1 MGRGICAGAAVALL
15 VLAVFGSATSSAAA
29 PGTSIDVELAFDTTG
44 SMAASISAA
53 RQDAERIVA
62 GVQSVVPDAR
72 FGIVSFRDHGNPGGE
87 YETLQ
92 PLTADTAA
100 IRAALGRLQ
109 AVRNDSP
116 DNLVVESY
124 NLAFHR
130 SYTDDAV
137 GWRPDARK
145 IVIVIGDAEPYGAGA
160 AGLPG
165 CSDTHADPDH
175 LDARTELAGMRAS
188 GRTLVMIRE
197 LSPVTMASLEC
208 YRSLVSLAYPGGAAT
223 DGNAADLVTPLVALV
238 RRAVAPIVL
247 RPSFPFVLPGAST
260 SVSATLANP
269 NGFPLQLDALG
280 IKISSGFARV
290 AALPAPSR
298 QNGGDLVWTTPQTLS
313 PGGNTAIRLA
323 VTAGSIAKLATISA
337 SGTYELETG
346 DVFKSDAQLS
356 LYVTRH
362 VRVDA
367 SAVRGGRGITG
378 GATVS
383 FPPTARSA
391 AAASG
396 PQRQGAFTVRSGGR
410 ILVMRPYAFRLSL
423 APGRAAATFAVRVTR
438 STRVPGCRVGARGKL
453 AVVDRSFGALGG
465 TAMARV
471 VWPPGCR
478 LPVMQWLLSAGSIRP
493 VMR

>member
-1 MGRGICAGAAVALL
+1 MGRGKCAGAAVALL
-15 VLAVFGSATSSAAA
+15 VLAVVGSATSRAAA
-29 PGTSIDVELAFDTTG
+29 PRTSIDVELAFDTTG
-44 SMAASISAA
+44 SMTASIAAA

-62 GVQSVVPDAR
+62 GVQGVVPDAR
-72 FGIVSFRDHGNPGGE
+72 FGVVSFRDHGNPGGE

-92 PLTADTAA
+92 PLTTDTSA
-100 IRAALGRLQ
+100 IKAALGRLQ

-116 DNLVVESY
+116 DNLAVESY
-124 NLAFHR
+124 NLALHR
-130 SYTDDAV
+130 SYTDDAL

-145 IVIVIGDAEPYGAGA
+145 IVIVIGDAEPYGGGA

-197 LSPVTMASLEC
+197 LSPQTTASLDC

-223 DGNAADLVTPLVALV
+223 DGDAADLVTPLVALV

-269 NGFPLQLDALG
+269 NGFPLQLDALS
-280 IKISSGFARV
+280 IKVSTGLARV
-290 AALPAPSR
+290 AATPAPSR
-298 QNGGDLVWTTPQTLS
+298 QSGGELVWTTPQTLN
-313 PGGNTAIRLA
+313 PGENMSVQLA
-323 VTAGSIAKLATISA
+323 VTAASIPQRATISA
-337 SGTYELETG
+337 SGTYELEPG
-346 DVFKSDAQLS
+346 DVFNSDAQLS
-356 LYVTRH
+356 LFVTRR
-362 VRVDA
+362 VRVAA
-367 SAVRGGRGITG
+367 SAVRGGRGIAG

-391 AAASG
+391 TAARG
-396 PQRQGAFTVRSGGR
+396 PQRQGAFTIRSDGR
-410 ILVMRPYAFRLSL
+410 ILVVRPYAFRLSL
-423 APGRAAATFAVRVTR
+423 ASGRAGATFGVRVTR
-438 STRVPGCRVGARGKL
+438 STRVAGCRIGDRGKL
-453 AVVDRSFGALGG
+453 VVVDRSFGALSGNA
-465 TAMARV
+465 TARLV
-471 VWPPGCR
+471 LPRGCR
-478 LPVMQWLLSAGSIRP
+478 LPVTQWLLTAGSIRP